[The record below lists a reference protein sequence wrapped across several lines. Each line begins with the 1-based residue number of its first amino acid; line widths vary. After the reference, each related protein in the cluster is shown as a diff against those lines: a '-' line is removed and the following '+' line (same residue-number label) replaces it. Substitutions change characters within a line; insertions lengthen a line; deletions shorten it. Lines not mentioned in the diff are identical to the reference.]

1 MACSCHTKNKNTAE
15 HSATPYD
22 QCLICTEKHFSAAFI
37 EAKEFGYIERNRA
50 AIIGDLEGATRHT
63 QEKYKDLAEMFRNLR
78 HEVQMRKENF
88 SFEKWFEI
96 SEMISEKIREEI
108 ITSENGKIY
117 VFSNVEY
124 PEKNKIFA
132 KPEDMLVFINR
143 AKGIDFYRDHQN
155 KVVFHRSPEECYGK
169 KLDCAGNYYVFG
181 KNKKQQIP
189 AEFISS
195 LRNKYDWNYP
205 IEEGKSR
212 CATTGYMVVEY
223 LQNRFPA
230 NEIIL
235 VNFGYDVKK
244 STYRCPW
251 HNWEFEAKEL
261 ARFQHIYTEVGQPE
275 RKIKLLLQTSPT
287 LEGNKFTL
295 SIVEK
300 LAESGKF
307 EVNVQTNIPA
317 LWRSCTLLNRGITA
331 EKADYVVKPV
341 YLLPKNGMDAA
352 LKYIAELTNAIL

>member
-1 MACSCHTKNKNTAE
+1 MACSCHKRDKKTEE

-22 QCLICTEKHFSAAFI
+22 QCLICTEKHFSAAFT
-37 EAKEFGYIERNRA
+37 EAKEFGYIEKNRP

-63 QEKYKDLAEMFRNLR
+63 QEKYKDLAEMFRTLR

-88 SFEKWFEI
+88 SFEKWMEI
-96 SEMISEKIREEI
+96 SELISEKIREEI
-108 ITSENGKIY
+108 LISENGKIY

-124 PEKNKIFA
+124 PEKNKIYA
-132 KPEDMLVFINR
+132 KPEDMLVFLNTAR
-143 AKGIDFYRDHQN
+143 GIDFYKNHQN
-155 KVVFHRSPEECYGK
+155 KVIFHRSPEACYGK
-169 KLDCAGNYYVFG
+169 KLDCAGNCYVFSNNE
-181 KNKKQQIP
+181 KRQIP
-189 AEFISS
+189 GKFIAT
-195 LRNKYDWNYP
+195 LKNKYDWNYP
-205 IEEGKSR
+205 IEDGKVR

-251 HNWEFEAKEL
+251 HNWKFEAEEL
-261 ARFQHIYTEVGQPE
+261 ERFRHIYTEEGQ
-275 RKIKLLLQTSPT
+275 KIKKKILLQTHPT

-317 LWRSCTLLNRGITA
+317 MWRNCTLLNREITEKTA
-331 EKADYVVKPV
+331 DHVIGSVQILPQNGFEKA
-341 YLLPKNGMDAA
+341 LKNVCD
-352 LKYIAELTNAIL
+352 LTNVIL